1 MLRRASFDELGGTV
15 WRSQAVEFS
24 ADYGLP
30 TASVDRATHRMT
42 RVNALVGCQGLIEEF
57 GAMPKSRGDGTRAC
71 SSRAEEHG
79 RAALGHGT
87 QVRTHQ
93 DILDRA
99 LASYTDSERRR
110 GRRLAR

>member
-42 RVNALVGCQGLIEEF
+42 RVKALGFAGVLLTRRHF
-57 GAMPKSRGDGTRAC
+57 RRTTAATGDGRYL
-71 SSRAEEHG
+71 RNGLLEDG
-79 RAALGHGT
+79 YG
-87 QVRTHQ
+87 
-93 DILDRA
+93 
-99 LASYTDSERRR
+99 
-110 GRRLAR
+110 